1 LRPSIKEKLKH
12 YEFININQLL
22 QKAVSRLKES
32 CDSYKSHRLNVH
44 FVGDCS
50 DDSDDDNK
58 EFLAAKIK
66 WLVENKLVTCPSL
79 KLIHK
84 NQNEEMKFTSDLS
97 KCDRIFDELL
107 KFDYIRINYTLPS
120 ADVLKRWA
128 YCKYHNSFFHATND
142 CNVFR
147 RQVQSALN
155 EGRLSLTE
163 MQVDKTLFPMHM
175 VEAGAPIVLICLEQA
190 DTTHGKNVIISE
202 PRVASNVEKNSGR
215 KVVLEKDNEGKNE
228 LKIITGS
235 TQYLRR

>member
-84 NQNEEMKFTSDLS
+84 N
-97 KCDRIFDELL
+97 
-107 KFDYIRINYTLPS
+107 
-120 ADVLKRWA
+120 
-128 YCKYHNSFFHATND
+128 
-142 CNVFR
+142 
-147 RQVQSALN
+147 
-155 EGRLSLTE
+155 
-163 MQVDKTLFPMHM
+163 
-175 VEAGAPIVLICLEQA
+175 
-190 DTTHGKNVIISE
+190 
-202 PRVASNVEKNSGR
+202 
-215 KVVLEKDNEGKNE
+215 
-228 LKIITGS
+228 
-235 TQYLRR
+235 